1 MGRGIIRSSGGAC
14 LRSRVRLASAIEG
27 RNLLQGKVKMEL
39 NLKSEEI
46 TLILSALDND
56 TQGTWG
62 DGRGERI
69 ESLMEK
75 INSQLRK
82 VEQWKQ

>member
-1 MGRGIIRSSGGAC
+1 
-14 LRSRVRLASAIEG
+14 
-27 RNLLQGKVKMEL
+27 MEL

-69 ESLMEK
+69 ESLMKK
-75 INSQLRK
+75 INSQLGK
-82 VEQWKQ
+82 VGA